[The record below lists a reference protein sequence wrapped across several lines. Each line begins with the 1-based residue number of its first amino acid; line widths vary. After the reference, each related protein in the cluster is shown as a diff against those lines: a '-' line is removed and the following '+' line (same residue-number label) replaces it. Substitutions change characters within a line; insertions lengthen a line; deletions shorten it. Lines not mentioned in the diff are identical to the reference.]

1 MYKRQEVS
9 PAGVKREA
17 EAGTA
22 SPGWTRGLL
31 SFDDVPLQTAADAL
45 ARYSAKHILVVG
57 EAAKTQR
64 VSGTALVADPQ
75 RALELLLAQ
84 TPVRV
89 TELPGLLILR

>member
-1 MYKRQEVS
+1 MYKRQ
-9 PAGVKREA
+9 
-17 EAGTA
+17 
-22 SPGWTRGLL
+22 LL